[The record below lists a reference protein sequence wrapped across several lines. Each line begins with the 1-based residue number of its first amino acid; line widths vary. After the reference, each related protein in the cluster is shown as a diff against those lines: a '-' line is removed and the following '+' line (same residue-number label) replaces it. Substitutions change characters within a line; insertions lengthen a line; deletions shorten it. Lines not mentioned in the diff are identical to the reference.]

1 MIAEGFAKNAA
12 ITANATATSIGSTEL
27 GSIALGSVEL
37 GSVANSMPTFLGV
50 PWQNFAQPVVTLNF
64 LALTVFSSLFGYLIW
79 NKVLKQLGTVLAS
92 NYIYGIPLVTII
104 TAVIALGERI
114 TTMAI
119 AGTAA
124 IIAGMVMAEWKKK

>member
-1 MIAEGFAKNAA
+1 MLDFRREGRAPPSFLMKIGDYMKITEQVASFAE
-12 ITANATATSIGSTEL
+12 
-27 GSIALGSVEL
+27 
-37 GSVANSMPTFLGV
+37 
-50 PWQNFAQPVVTLNF
+50 PVVTLNF

-79 NKVLKQLGTVLAS
+79 NNVLKQLGTVLAS

-114 TTMAI
+114 TAMAI

-124 IIAGMVMAEWKKK
+124 IIAGIFSRPKPFSRIS